1 MVDLKKK
8 IKEMLAEDIASGDI
22 TSNALLKS
30 SEKARGVIVAKQAC
44 VLAGAVETVSVFSE
58 NGVFSEIL
66 VEDGSSVKPGMEVIR
81 VEGTAKKI
89 FGAERVALNLLMRMS
104 GIATATKEMV
114 EKARGRNPKIRV
126 SATRKTAP
134 LLTYLDKRAV
144 IIAGGEPHRY
154 NLSEQI
160 LIKVNHLKIVGSIEK
175 AVKMA
180 KATNKGKVEVEVAEV
195 EDVVPAAQAGAD
207 IILLDNMTPSQVRR
221 AVRLLERK
229 KLRDKVL
236 LEASGGITLKN
247 IGDFAATGVDVV
259 SSSYMTMKAPAID
272 MGMKITGKA

>member
-1 MVDLKKK
+1 MYDLKKK

-30 SEKARGVIVAKQAC
+30 GERASGFIITKQAC
-44 VLAGAVETVSVFSE
+44 LLAGTVETAAVFSE
-58 NGVFSEIL
+58 NGVLAEIL
-66 VEDGSSVKPGMEVIR
+66 VEDGSRVKPGARLMR
-81 VEGTAKKI
+81 VEGPARKI

-114 EKARGRNPKIRV
+114 EKAKKRNPRVRV

-160 LIKVNHLKIVGSIEK
+160 LIKMNHLKIVGSIDR
-175 AVKMA
+175 AVKLA
-180 KATNKGKVEVEVAEV
+180 KAAKKGKVEIEVADV
-195 EDVVPAAQAGAD
+195 EDAVHAAKAGANM
-207 IILLDNMTPSQVRR
+207 ILLDNMTPSQIRH
-221 AVRLLERK
+221 AVRLLESK
-229 KLRDKVL
+229 KLRDNVV
-236 LEASGGITLKN
+236 LEASGGITPKN
-247 IGDFAATGVDVV
+247 VGIFASTGVDVV

-272 MGMKITGKA
+272 MSLKITGKV